1 MGSLQP
7 WHWVVVAVVFMALFG
22 YKKLPDATRSV
33 GRSLRIFKSEMK
45 GLAGDDDDSPQ
56 QSAQAGEPGVIEG
69 RAVPEQP
76 STSQQQAQAQTPSST
91 QSSTPSSTQSQP
103 PSGADRA

>member
-45 GLAGDDDDSPQ
+45 GLAGDDDSPQ
-56 QSAQAGEPGVIEG
+56 ESKPADQQSQQQPSVIEG
-69 RAVPEQP
+69 RAVEQP
-76 STSQQQAQAQTPSST
+76 SADQTKSQSA
-91 QSSTPSSTQSQP
+91 QSQP

>member
-7 WHWVVVAVVFMALFG
+7 WHWAVIAIVFLALFG

-45 GLAGDDDDSPQ
+45 GLHDDLREDDD
-56 QSAQAGEPGVIEG
+56 EPAERPRPTPPSVIEAQPITDAKSTASRTTASAETS
-69 RAVPEQP
+69 RATAD
-76 STSQQQAQAQTPSST
+76 SSATP
-91 QSSTPSSTQSQP
+91 PA
-103 PSGADRA
+103 SGS

>member
-7 WHWVVVAVVFMALFG
+7 WHWAVIAIVFLALFG

-45 GLAGDDDDSPQ
+45 GLHDDLREDDD
-56 QSAQAGEPGVIEG
+56 EPAERPRATPPSVIEAQPITDAKSAS
-69 RAVPEQP
+69 RAA
-76 STSQQQAQAQTPSST
+76 SATSAETTRATADSSATP
-91 QSSTPSSTQSQP
+91 PA
-103 PSGADRA
+103 SGS